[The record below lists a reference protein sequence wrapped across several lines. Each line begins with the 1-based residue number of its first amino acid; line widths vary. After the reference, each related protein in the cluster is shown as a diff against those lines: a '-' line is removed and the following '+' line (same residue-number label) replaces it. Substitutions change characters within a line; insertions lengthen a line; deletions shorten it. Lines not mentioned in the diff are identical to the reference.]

1 MRLWFLC
8 VLAAA
13 LGSLGHRDLDDGDGS
28 DGTGLLQIDEKTQK
42 PRKSAP
48 GAVIFYNLFIKT
60 KKDIP
65 RVRKIVH
72 EQLNLVDHPLDKEIR
87 INSIGA
93 LKDLSRLKLSKQL
106 AERTKLIAHYDQ
118 GFEELTLH
126 DLWSFCKHNGTD
138 PEQLVVYLHSK
149 GSFHKWKGQA
159 ATDRY
164 YLTSGALSKEC
175 MHMPK
180 TCNVCS
186 SRMTPVPHPHTPG
199 NMWAARCGYIAKLID
214 PKKFR
219 EKMDSDFLGRHNGA
233 PWCVGRGRFSD
244 EHWVNSHPETAP
256 CDLDTN
262 QSFVSGHPMTRTFEK
277 ELKKAPRFPIAT
289 YHVSW
294 VECPGKGESL
304 TARLAE
310 YRYLY
315 SQEPPKEWWGWR
327 SFLQESK

>member
-277 ELKKAPRFPIAT
+277 ELKKAGCGWFSASIYFDAIKILN
-289 YHVSW
+289 
-294 VECPGKGESL
+294 GNI
-304 TARLAE
+304 
-310 YRYLY
+310 LY
-315 SQEPPKEWWGWR
+315 NTS
-327 SFLQESK
+327 SNIYSII